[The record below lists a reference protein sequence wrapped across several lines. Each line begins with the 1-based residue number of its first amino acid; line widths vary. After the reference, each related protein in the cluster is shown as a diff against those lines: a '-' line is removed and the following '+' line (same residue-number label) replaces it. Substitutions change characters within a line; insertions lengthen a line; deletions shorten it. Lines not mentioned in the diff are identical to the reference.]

1 MAPTASTK
9 HCRGI
14 GIGFLAQDQRRS
26 FRSSS
31 GPKSEGYARV
41 TPALRGLTIFDV
53 LISMLFEVRFPFRFP
68 HAVGES
74 GKRNWEV
81 SWRGGVVEQF
91 AESRGIRFG

>member
-1 MAPTASTK
+1 V
-9 HCRGI
+9 CRRHA
-14 GIGFLAQDQRRS
+14 LAVSVFYRWRAVAQGGSAVALKRDAQR
-26 FRSSS
+26 
-31 GPKSEGYARV
+31 
-41 TPALRGLTIFDV
+41 TPLRGLTIFDV

>member
-1 MAPTASTK
+1 MLASNVPVP
-9 HCRGI
+9 
-14 GIGFLAQDQRRS
+14 F
-26 FRSSS
+26 S
-31 GPKSEGYARV
+31 GEH
-41 TPALRGLTIFDV
+41 TPILLRCGSLRGLTIFDV